1 MNQSW
6 HELIRLLSK
15 GSLMIYIIRT
25 YHGNHSYFQ
34 LDPSIFLSSPS
45 SSWVSLCKLNW
56 NADQDKCI
64 FLEVEF
70 MLHRVTKP
78 CIGCSHLLW
87 SAKEKDHSMPSHP
100 TRLFSISE
108 NSIQQTHLCHLDS
121 FPSIMFSTR
130 STTQTV
136 LSFRFQKLS
145 CPIPLRSH
153 CAKWES
159 ARRQRGVVQRGN
171 TEDISITHISA
182 PWPVSHP
189 FKRATT
195 AARASDTSW
204 TGAWH

>member
-1 MNQSW
+1 MAIIHNSS
-6 HELIRLLSK
+6 LI
-15 GSLMIYIIRT
+15 
-25 YHGNHSYFQ
+25 
-34 LDPSIFLSSPS
+34 PLSSWALHLHLKS
-45 SSWVSLCKLNW
+45 GYASLTEMLIKINAYFWKLS
-56 NADQDKCI
+56 
-64 FLEVEF
+64 
-70 MLHRVTKP
+70 MLHRITKP
-78 CIGCSHLLW
+78 CNGCSHLLW
-87 SAKEKDHSMPSHP
+87 SAKEKDHSMSSHP

-121 FPSIMFSTR
+121 FPSIIFSTR

-136 LSFRFQKLS
+136 LSFRFQKLP

-153 CAKWES
+153 CVKWES
-159 ARRQRGVVQRGN
+159 ARRERGVVQRGN

-204 TGAWH
+204 TGTWH